1 MTECIHAKSILH
13 LMTSKYVSKAGL
25 CFKLVSLLT
34 YELLM
39 NTTIIVVEITEQV
52 LLFSLL
58 VQSEKMTKKKPK
70 FGALPTL
77 NMPKKS
83 HDSRKPVP
91 RPSRTIVRDHEDKTN
106 KRIYES
112 FEELCVRVKSL
123 KTLSTWKLE
132 QLNDRML
139 IKRLSDSFLLPELE
153 LIIDDSLG
161 FTVKVFGCLLPED
174 HELYSSCF
182 RSVMNVSVSNLV
194 KDMDS
199 YFICPGVEPSTCSDV
214 IQHVIPKFVDH
225 LKGEEESFP
234 NKQYWRAK
242 GCELL
247 CEGSNQQCMSCFK
260 YSHASDKAKRSKLKK
275 LSEPAHINSPV
286 SQTPPERIKLT
297 LRMQRLKCAE
307 LEQQLNEMKA
317 EIKNSS
323 IEVGHELSKDLT
335 SILGKTSAK
344 ITPFME
350 LFWQQQKKMF
360 SSSAT
365 GVRFHPMIIRY
376 CLSLAAKSPSCYEE
390 LRNSGILVLPSQR
403 TLRDYRNFIRPKRG
417 FQESVL
423 QELTAMTDT
432 YFDVQRYI
440 VLLFDEMKIMSNLV
454 FDKVTGEL
462 IGYVDLGDPDINFA
476 TLDKTDAVATHALV
490 FLVRGVC
497 TELKFSLA
505 YFATNGITAAQIMPL
520 FWEAVCIL
528 ELTCNLWVVAATSD
542 GASPNRSFYRMH
554 TGLDG
559 NAGKEVCYRT
569 INLYAP
575 HRFIYFFSDAPHLLK
590 TTRNC
595 LYHSGSGTCTRYV
608 LCSGIIFIHI
618 IITLNQ

>member
-1 MTECIHAKSILH
+1 
-13 LMTSKYVSKAGL
+13 
-25 CFKLVSLLT
+25 
-34 YELLM
+34 
-39 NTTIIVVEITEQV
+39 
-52 LLFSLL
+52 
-58 VQSEKMTKKKPK
+58 MTKKNPK

-83 HDSRKPVP
+83 HDSKKPVP
-91 RPSRTIVRDHEDKTN
+91 RSSRSIVRDHEDNNTN
-106 KRIYES
+106 KRIYKT

-161 FTVKVFGCLLPED
+161 FAIKVFGCLLPED
-174 HELYSSCF
+174 HELYSNCL
-182 RSVMNVSVSNLV
+182 RSVTNVSVSNLV
-194 KDMDS
+194 KDMER
-199 YFICPGVEPSTCSDV
+199 YFICPGVERSTCSDV

-225 LKGEEESFP
+225 LKEEEESFP
-234 NKQYWRAK
+234 SKQYWRAK

-247 CEGSNQQCMSCFK
+247 CEGSNQPCMSCSK
-260 YSHASDKAKRSKLKK
+260 YSHASGKTKRSKLKK

-297 LRMQRLKCAE
+297 LQMQRLKCAE

-323 IEVGHELSKDLT
+323 IEVGHELGKDLT

-350 LFWQQQKKMF
+350 LFWQQQKKLV

-417 FQESVL
+417 FHESVL

-462 IGYVDLGDPDINFA
+462 IGYVDLGDPNVNFA
-476 TLDKTDAVATHALV
+476 TLDKADAVATHALV
-490 FLVRGVC
+490 FLVMGVC
-497 TELKFSLA
+497 TDLKFSLA
-505 YFATNGITAAQIMPL
+505 YFATNGITATQLMPL

-554 TGLDG
+554 TALDG

-608 LCSGIIFIHI
+608 LCLGII
-618 IITLNQ
+618 

>member
-1 MTECIHAKSILH
+1 
-13 LMTSKYVSKAGL
+13 
-25 CFKLVSLLT
+25 
-34 YELLM
+34 
-39 NTTIIVVEITEQV
+39 
-52 LLFSLL
+52 
-58 VQSEKMTKKKPK
+58 
-70 FGALPTL
+70 
-77 NMPKKS
+77 
-83 HDSRKPVP
+83 
-91 RPSRTIVRDHEDKTN
+91 
-106 KRIYES
+106 
-112 FEELCVRVKSL
+112 
-123 KTLSTWKLE
+123 
-132 QLNDRML
+132 ML
-139 IKRLSDSFLLPELE
+139 IKRLSDSFLLPEFE
-153 LIIDDSLG
+153 LVIDDSLG
-161 FTVKVFGCLLPED
+161 FTIKVYGCLLPED
-174 HELYSSCF
+174 HELYSNYL
-182 RSVMNVSVSNLV
+182 RSTMNVSVPNLV
-194 KDMDS
+194 KDMER

-214 IQHVIPKFVDH
+214 MQHVIPKFVDH
-225 LKGEEESFP
+225 LREEDEISFP
-234 NKQYWRAK
+234 SKQYWHAK

-247 CEGSNQQCMSCFK
+247 CEGSNQQCMYCSKF
-260 YSHASDKAKRSKLKK
+260 SHAVDKTKRSKLKK

-297 LRMQRLKCAE
+297 LQMQRLKCAE

-360 SSSAT
+360 SSSAA

-417 FQESVL
+417 FHESVL
-423 QELTAMTDT
+423 QELKAMTDL

-476 TLDKTDAVATHALV
+476 TLDKADAVATHALV

-505 YFATNGITAAQIMPL
+505 YFTTNGITAIQLMPL

-528 ELTCNLWVVAATSD
+528 ESTCNLWVVAATSD

-554 TGLDG
+554 TALDG

-569 INLYAP
+569 INLYAL
-575 HRFIYFFSDAPHLLK
+575 HRFIYFFSDTPHLLK

-608 LCSGIIFIHI
+608 YVQVLF
-618 IITLNQ
+618 